1 MLINLCFSIYTDIP
15 GKEYAM
21 NITCHQFHNDG
32 LVSIPGDNNL
42 LLCAAAGRKA
52 VFMPM
57 PQEPQSQDGQALE
70 VLASRIVMSDFE
82 GDRIPSSGKLN
93 ISSIALL
100 PCRQLILLG
109 CEGEIHVCL

>member
-1 MLINLCFSIYTDIP
+1 
-15 GKEYAM
+15 M
-21 NITCHQFHNDG
+21 NIISHQFHDDGHG
-32 LVSIPGDNNL
+32 LVSIPGDNSL

-57 PQEPQSQDGQALE
+57 PQEPQPGGQQPTD

-82 GDRIPSSGKLN
+82 GNRIPSSGKFT

-100 PCRQLILLG
+100 PCRQLVLLG
-109 CEGEIHVCL
+109 CEGEVHVCL